1 MISIKGL
8 YKYYGKQVLF
18 EDAALQM
25 GPGERLGLVGR
36 NGHGKTTLFRIL
48 LGKEQ
53 ADDSEITFPKNY
65 RIGHLEQHIHFTKP
79 TVLEEGC
86 LGLLPEE
93 EYDHYKVEQILFGLG
108 FTKADMDRAP
118 SEFSGGFQVRLNL
131 AKALVARPNLLLLDE
146 PTNYLDILSIRWIT
160 RFLNEWQDE
169 MILISH
175 DREFM
180 DSVTTHTALIHRHKI
195 KKVEG
200 STGKIYSQVEQ
211 EEEIHEKT
219 RINEERQRKHIE
231 AFVNRFRAQ
240 ATKASAVQSRV
251 KLLDKMPARDKLA
264 RIADLHFKFH
274 YTPFTGKTL
283 LTAQDISF
291 HFDPN
296 VPLIRNLNLTIE
308 PKDRIAIIGK
318 NGRGKSTLLNI
329 LAGFLRPLSGSVTPS
344 VNQRLGFFGQ
354 TNIDRLRPQ
363 ATVEAEIGDA
373 NTDLN
378 RTEVRT
384 ICGIMMFS
392 GIQAEKKISV
402 LSGGEKSRVMLGKI
416 IASPANL
423 LLLDEPTNHLDM
435 QSIEALVESIQQF
448 AGAVVIVTHSEM
460 ILREVAT
467 KLIVFQNGKT
477 EVFNGNYD
485 EFLEKIG
492 WEEEATERKGTSAP
506 QPIKQAPGPA
516 PGPAP
521 RPAISEQK
529 NKKKPPKNQSDIM
542 AERSLVLTPI
552 KKEIT
557 FLEEEISRM
566 EAEIPILNEQL
577 AAASVNIEIEA
588 FVALSKSLKATQ
600 AQIDKNY
607 KDLERLT
614 QKYDEKSRK
623 FETLLVEAD

>member
-8 YKYYGKQVLF
+8 YKYYSKQVLF
-18 EDAALQM
+18 EDADLQM

-48 LGKEQ
+48 LGKEL

-86 LGLLPEE
+86 LGLLHDEQ
-93 EYDHYKVEQILFGLG
+93 YDHYKVEQILFGLG
-108 FTKADMDRAP
+108 FTKADMDRPP

-195 KKVEG
+195 RKIEG
-200 STGKIYSQVEQ
+200 STGKAYAQVEQ

-219 RINEERQRKHIE
+219 RVNEEKQRKHIE

-251 KLLDKMPARDKLA
+251 KLLDKMPSRERLA
-264 RIADLHFKFH
+264 RIADLNFKFH

-283 LTAQDISF
+283 LNAQDIFF

-296 VPLIRNLNLTIE
+296 VPLIRNLSLIVE

-329 LAGFLRPLSGSVTPS
+329 LAGHLPPVTGTVTPS
-344 VNQRLGFFGQ
+344 INQRLGFFGQ

-363 ATVEAEIGDA
+363 STVEAEIGDA
-373 NTDLN
+373 NTDLS
-378 RTEVRT
+378 RTEIRT
-384 ICGIMMFS
+384 ICGIVMFS
-392 GIQAEKKISV
+392 GTQAEKKVSV
-402 LSGGEKSRVMLGKI
+402 LSGGEKSRVMLGRI

-423 LLLDEPTNHLDM
+423 LFLDEPTNHLDM
-435 QSIEALVESIQQF
+435 QSIEALVDSIQQF
-448 AGAVVIVTHSEM
+448 QGAVVIVTHSEM

-467 KLIVFQNGKT
+467 KLVVFQNGKT

-485 EFLEKIG
+485 EFLEKVG
-492 WEEEATERKGTSAP
+492 WSEESSEGKNTSKALPTKSAP
-506 QPIKQAPGPA
+506 ELAL
-516 PGPAP
+516 
-521 RPAISEQK
+521 SEQK
-529 NKKKPPKNQSDIM
+529 NKKKLQKGQFDIQ

-552 KKEIT
+552 KKEMT
-557 FLEEEISRM
+557 FLESEISRM
-566 EAEIPILNEQL
+566 EAEIPALNERL
-577 AAASVNIEIEA
+577 AEASVKIEIES

-607 KDLERLT
+607 KDLEKLT
-614 QKYDEKSRK
+614 QKHDEKSRK
-623 FETLLVEAD
+623 FESLVTEAEG